1 MSRIILASASPR
13 RRELMAQACIHCEI
27 FPAQGDGECLRD
39 TPGEY
44 AMALAGNK
52 AKEIL
57 EKTVGPA
64 VIIGAD
70 TIVVYGEGDRI
81 GADCRILGKPA
92 DRGQACEM
100 LHALQGHRHRVI
112 TGVVIYTRGE
122 DGDVKEESF
131 FETTRVIV
139 DPMTDAEIDE
149 YVLSGEAD
157 DKAGAYGIQGCFG
170 RYISGIAGDYYNVVG
185 LPIAQLYHRLKR
197 NGALE

>member
-1 MSRIILASASPR
+1 
-13 RRELMAQACIHCEI
+13 MAQACIPCEI
-27 FPAQGDGECLRD
+27 IPAQGDGECLRD

-57 EKTVGPA
+57 EKTEGPA

-92 DRGQACEM
+92 DRRQACEM